1 MRREG
6 RLGGVAL
13 LTLTAGHPGG
23 ADPRAQGP
31 LRTGRQVVD
40 GARQILKQRPA
51 TWVNAGFSSENCYLP
66 VCISGLSLNW
76 RLFMSRF
83 LSG

>member
-6 RLGGVAL
+6 RLCRVAL

-31 LRTGRQVVD
+31 LCTGGQVVD
-40 GARQILKQRPA
+40 GARQILEQDEQHGSITVFTMKMKLVPSID
-51 TWVNAGFSSENCYLP
+51 TFSVSM
-66 VCISGLSLNW
+66 SGL
-76 RLFMSRF
+76 RLSWK
-83 LSG
+83 L

>member
-6 RLGGVAL
+6 RLCRVAL

-31 LRTGRQVVD
+31 LCTGGQVVD
-40 GARQILKQRPA
+40 GARQILEQDEQHGSIMVFTMKLVLSID
-51 TWVNAGFSSENCYLP
+51 TFSVS
-66 VCISGLSLNW
+66 ISGL
-76 RLFMSRF
+76 RLSWK
-83 LSG
+83 L